1 MDQLEGAIARKYSI
15 GGNSGDRKCSIITE
29 VSEEIERQESF
40 SESYSGMSE
49 PDLFE
54 NQSNVKDN
62 LKKGWTSID
71 NLGFRSNSTE
81 EKSEK
86 PDILEVRKAFWARK
100 NRFIFPSYMKRL
112 LRKRKNNASENTDDH
127 TGTRFGAVVSLA
139 AMAAGMTSMPIVQNY
154 PNNSGEEM
162 EITENIPEEPSTE
175 LNPDD
180 QKDSSFY
187 ISESDFDDNKEIKN
201 VPEEPIPER
210 KQSEFENVLEE
221 PVCENQSELEHSE
234 IRKDIYFYDSD
245 KSESTQLEQT
255 DKIKDGHFTEKL
267 ENIIVNKQK
276 EAIENLNV
284 EMKDDK
290 IIVTKES
297 LKSDIKPRKKLRK
310 QTETVENLDNIM
322 NLIPEEPV
330 KEVISDEI
338 RNFAEKLDFKLNKL
352 ILAQNQNDPKDK
364 ESFVNVQKN
373 VEKSKKEKKAHSN
386 SKSTRALV
394 LKTDTETWL

>member
-162 EITENIPEEPSTE
+162 EITENIPEEPSME
-175 LNPDD
+175 LNPDN

>member
-201 VPEEPIPER
+201 VPEEPTPEP
-210 KQSEFENVLEE
+210 KLSEFENVLEE
-221 PVCENQSELEHSE
+221 PVCENQSDLGHSE